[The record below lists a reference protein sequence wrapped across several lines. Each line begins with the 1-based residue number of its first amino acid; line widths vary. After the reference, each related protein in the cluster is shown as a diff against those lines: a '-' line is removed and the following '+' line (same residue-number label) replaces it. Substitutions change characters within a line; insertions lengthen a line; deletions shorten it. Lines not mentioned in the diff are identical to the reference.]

1 MRRLYFGLVSQALRA
16 FRGLGTYLQS
26 EGVVMGQILGS
37 LKPAVSGW
45 LLLGLLALS
54 LSFTIPVPSAR
65 AADLPSLGGRDAAI
79 VIDGVN
85 GRVLYERD
93 AYELRYPASLTKLM
107 TLYLLFEAV
116 HNGSLSLTTELPTS
130 AFAASQSPT
139 KLNLRRGDT
148 IPVETAIKALVVR
161 SANDVAVVVA
171 EALGGTEENFA
182 RMMTAKAGQLGML
195 NTHFANASGLP
206 DAEQLTTAADMAL
219 LGRRIAYDFPQFFPY
234 VSVTAFTFRG
244 THYTGHNNLIG
255 SFEGA
260 DGLKTGYIRASGFNL
275 ATSAVRG
282 NKHVIGVVLGGTTAA
297 SRDQEMR
304 RLLTIAFEE
313 AEKNPMLLAYANVPW
328 REGDGPKTQAMWGP
342 PPTLDVAL
350 TAFGPQ
356 RYSTAPPPNEIA
368 LAAALNTAQLRP
380 TDTLPASQPLR
391 IAGTDYASM
400 NVQEAYPG
408 ADVIGALIESGN
420 APFQETLTVSEP
432 VAHLLP
438 AQKPDLIPA
447 SLNLEQ
453 GDFGGVPDVPETG
466 RLWSVQIGAFSDE
479 ATANARLDQTASRA
493 GDVLSAAER
502 HVVPLTA
509 EDGRTL
515 YRARFGNFAE
525 TEAYAVC
532 RQMMTRG
539 DTCFAALNDDGT

>member
-1 MRRLYFGLVSQALRA
+1 MRR
-16 FRGLGTYLQS
+16 
-26 EGVVMGQILGS
+26 ILDG
-37 LKPAVSGW
+37 LKPAASGW
-45 LLLGLLALS
+45 LLLSLLALS
-54 LSFTIPVPSAR
+54 LSFTMPADSAR

-79 VIDGVN
+79 VVDGVN

-107 TLYLLFEAV
+107 TLYLLFEAL
-116 HNGSLSLTTELPTS
+116 HNGSLSLTSELPTS

-139 KLNLRRGDT
+139 KLNLRPGDT

-206 DAEQLTTAADMAL
+206 DREQLTTAADMAL
-219 LGRRIAYDFPQFFPY
+219 LGRHIAYDFPQYFPY
-234 VSVTAFTFRG
+234 VSVTEFTFKG
-244 THYTGHNNLIG
+244 TQYSGHNNLIG
-255 SFEGA
+255 SFDGA

-297 SRDQEMR
+297 SRDAEMR
-304 RLLTIAFEE
+304 RLLTIAFDE
-313 AEKNPMLLAYANVPW
+313 AVRNPMLLAYANVPW
-328 REGDGPKTQAMWGP
+328 RAGDGPKTQAVWGP
-342 PPTLDVAL
+342 APTLDVAL
-350 TAFGPQ
+350 AAFGPQ
-356 RYSTAPPPNEIA
+356 RYSTAPPPNEIT

-380 TDTLPASQPLR
+380 ADSSAMPASQPLH
-391 IAGTDYASM
+391 IAGTDYGAL
-400 NVQEAYPG
+400 NVAEAYPG
-408 ADVIGALIESGN
+408 ADVIGALIENGN
-420 APFQETLTVSEP
+420 APFEETLTESDP

-447 SLNLEQ
+447 SLNVEE
-453 GDFGGVPDVPETG
+453 GDFGGALGVPETG
-466 RLWSVQIGAFSDE
+466 RLWSVQIGAFADE

-493 GDVLSAAER
+493 GDVLSSAER
-502 HVVPLTA
+502 HIVPLTA

-525 TEAYAVC
+525 AEAYAVC

-539 DTCFAALNDDGT
+539 DTCFAALNEDGT